1 MIVIYRDIVHTMS
14 SSSQL
19 FHEAALKAL
28 RAERCSSVAE
38 VLDRR
43 RVVLAER
50 HRPVAS
56 LHHEEVWRGRAATA
70 SRHKLRRVIGAAL
83 YSLAL
88 DLATTSRAL
97 RDEASR
103 LEQEAAGMRARARA
117 LADAEARAT
126 MRAGGILSSS

>member
-1 MIVIYRDIVHTMS
+1 MS

-19 FHEAALKAL
+19 FQEAALKAV
-28 RAERCSSVAE
+28 RAERCRSVAE

-50 HRPVAS
+50 PPPVAA

-70 SRHKLRRVIGAAL
+70 SRHKLCRVIGAAL

-88 DLATTSRAL
+88 DLATASRAL
-97 RDEASR
+97 RGEASR
-103 LEQEAAGMRARARA
+103 LEQEAAGLRARARA
-117 LADAEARAT
+117 LADAEARAA
-126 MRAGGILSSS
+126 MRAGGILSRS

>member
-50 HRPVAS
+50 HRPVVS